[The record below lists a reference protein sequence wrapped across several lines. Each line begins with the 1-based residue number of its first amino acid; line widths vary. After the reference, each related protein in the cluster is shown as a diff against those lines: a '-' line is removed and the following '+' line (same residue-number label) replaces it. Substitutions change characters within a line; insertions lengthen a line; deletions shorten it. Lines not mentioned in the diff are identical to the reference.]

1 MWALRRTASPTH
13 LLPLPGHR
21 NAACWGHGC
30 SRLRQSHQPGAVWAV
45 GSECPDLPPDCTG
58 TQRVMGLRNGRGMQG
73 GGGRAL
79 AASCILKRNILY
91 CLMHSCLLPILP
103 YCLTHLCLL
112 PTLPFCPTHS
122 RTLSSPC
129 PILRDALCLLTDC
142 LAQILPAWLQGS
154 YAITGATLTNATAEA
169 EFMARFSSQQY
180 VAGAVFSALGLVR
193 GKARGGEGC
202 TEWPGEGRGEGGN
215 HPLLLASPRLL
226 WYGMVYYISPPVQ
239 TCEDSLYLQS
249 NCDPPP
255 PPSPAFRR
263 HAATASTPSQAATS
277 TWVTHTSPTTA

>member
-1 MWALRRTASPTH
+1 
-13 LLPLPGHR
+13 
-21 NAACWGHGC
+21 
-30 SRLRQSHQPGAVWAV
+30 
-45 GSECPDLPPDCTG
+45 
-58 TQRVMGLRNGRGMQG
+58 MGLRNGRGMQG

-122 RTLSSPC
+122 RTLSSPS

-202 TEWPGEGRGEGGN
+202 TEWPGEGGEGREGTILSSW
-215 HPLLLASPRLL
+215 PRLASCAD
-226 WYGMVYYISPPVQ
+226 V
-239 TCEDSLYLQS
+239 
-249 NCDPPP
+249 
-255 PPSPAFRR
+255 
-263 HAATASTPSQAATS
+263 
-277 TWVTHTSPTTA
+277 